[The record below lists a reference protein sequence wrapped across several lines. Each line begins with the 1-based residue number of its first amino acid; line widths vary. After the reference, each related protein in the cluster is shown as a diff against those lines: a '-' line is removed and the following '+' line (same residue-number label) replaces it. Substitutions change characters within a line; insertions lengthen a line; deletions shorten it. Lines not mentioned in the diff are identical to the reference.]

1 MAEEQKDEEIKSD
14 TRQRRAV
21 TVDPPEERA
30 TRLKKYLVYRVTVEP
45 QLPGVVSVFRRY
57 SDFVWLRE
65 SLARQYPGMFIPP
78 LPAKKMFGNFA
89 EDFVEERR
97 VDLERFLNRVEDI
110 EPFPDN
116 NSYLMFL
123 SRPEATFQEG
133 AKQIDGSDASRKS
146 TIKSM
151 GSIFQRVGLQSAN
164 PVVAAALDEKSK
176 SLCQLYPELHSEELH
191 EEAEQDLVRIK
202 EFFEK
207 TRAQLQTAHNCC
219 FDVLKAYT
227 TSKTES
233 QLLHNNLS
241 ELYHVEQNYP
251 YRDSPS
257 RLDVADEFQQWA
269 KFHEQQEKYFKRY
282 ILRNIRYELQDV
294 ESILEQIR
302 RIEEYQVQFART
314 HQRCEKW
321 RKNEKELTEKQ
332 QNDKQN
338 DFNEERSLR
347 ELCDICIKIVLLN
360 DVESVW
366 NTKIEAFKTDMYE
379 YSNKAMQYYNTI
391 ADVWNQVD
399 VKKEVPKEE

>member
-1 MAEEQKDEEIKSD
+1 MASEEQKDEEILTKKSSQKR
-14 TRQRRAV
+14 TV
-21 TVDPPEERA
+21 TVDPPEERS
-30 TRLKKYLVYRVTVEP
+30 TRIRKYLVYRVSVEP

-65 SLARQYPGMFIPP
+65 SLARQFPGMFICP
-78 LPAKKMFGNFA
+78 LPPKKMFGNFGD
-89 EDFVEERR
+89 DFVEERR
-97 VDLERFLNRVEDI
+97 VDLERFLNRIEDV

-116 NSYLMFL
+116 NSYMMFL
-123 SRPEATFQEG
+123 SRPEATFKEG
-133 AKQIDGSDASRKS
+133 CTSIDASDASRKS
-146 TIKSM
+146 IAASA
-151 GSIFQRVGLQSAN
+151 GSIFKRVGLSSAN
-164 PVVAAALDEKSK
+164 PAYAAALEEKTK
-176 SLCQLYPELHSEELH
+176 VLCQLYPELHSEELH

-207 TRAQLQTAHNCC
+207 TRAQLNTAHTCC
-219 FDVLKAYT
+219 YDVLKAYT
-227 TSKTES
+227 TSKSES

-251 YRDSPS
+251 YRDAPS

-294 ESILEQIR
+294 ESILEQVR
-302 RIEEYQVQFART
+302 RIEEFQVQYQRT
-314 HQRCEKW
+314 HKNSEKW
-321 RKNEKELTEKQ
+321 RKTEKELTEKQ
-332 QNDKQN
+332 QEQKQN
-338 DFNEERSLR
+338 DFNEERALR

-360 DVESVW
+360 DVESIW

-391 ADVWNQVD
+391 ADVWND
-399 VKKEVPKEE
+399 VGEKKEA

>member
-1 MAEEQKDEEIKSD
+1 M
-14 TRQRRAV
+14 
-21 TVDPPEERA
+21 
-30 TRLKKYLVYRVTVEP
+30 
-45 QLPGVVSVFRRY
+45 
-57 SDFVWLRE
+57 
-65 SLARQYPGMFIPP
+65 
-78 LPAKKMFGNFA
+78 
-89 EDFVEERR
+89 
-97 VDLERFLNRVEDI
+97 
-110 EPFPDN
+110 
-116 NSYLMFL
+116 MFL

-133 AKQIDGSDASRKS
+133 AKQIDSSDASRKS
-146 TIKSM
+146 IAKSA

-164 PVVAAALDEKSK
+164 PAYAAALDEKAK

-207 TRAQLQTAHNCC
+207 TRNSLLTAHNCC

-302 RIEEYQVQFART
+302 RIEEYQVQFTRT

-399 VKKEVPKEE
+399 VNPQKEE